1 MAVRAVFKISEHALV
16 DFHKDP
22 TDIAPMLF
30 WLAVLGFLLTI
41 FGTPFFVSL
50 AFAGLVYVLYK
61 GCDGGEACAWLV
73 RVCSLTRSCTAA
85 GCTGLL
91 GMRCWCWA

>member
-16 DFHKDP
+16 DFSVDP
-22 TDIAPMLF
+22 KEIAPMLF
-30 WLAVLGFLLTI
+30 WLAAFGMLLTL

-61 GCDGGEACAWLV
+61 ACV
-73 RVCSLTRSCTAA
+73 RP
-85 GCTGLL
+85 G
-91 GMRCWCWA
+91 